1 MPIADGKVLVADIGG
16 TNVRFAL
23 AERTPGGAIALHKS
37 ERHPVN
43 NFRNFDEAVTT
54 YLSHFKTRP
63 ARASFAFAGPKFDDE
78 IRMTNTEWIV
88 SEGKLKATFDF
99 EDAQVMND
107 FVALARGAMVI
118 PETGFQ
124 EVIPGPLDHSQN
136 IAVLGP
142 GTGLGLSCVLP
153 KNGGLRR
160 IMPTEGGHM
169 GFAPQT
175 PLEREVLSLLAR
187 DLMYVSSETILSG
200 PGFFRLYMAL
210 CEIWGETPTCRAENE
225 IIAAGL
231 ADETSAARRCVDVFC
246 NILGGYAG
254 NVAVGLGCGG
264 GIIIGGGVSRHIA
277 PFLETSDFKSHFRS
291 KGAGSWYVK
300 DIPVRL
306 IMQNFTALYGAASA
320 ALPEHD

>member
-1 MPIADGKVLVADIGG
+1 MRVPDKSVLVGDIGG
-16 TNVRFAL
+16 TNVRFAF
-23 AERTPGGAIALHKS
+23 AQYEADGSIALHHT
-37 ERHPVN
+37 ERHPVK
-43 NFRNFDEAVTT
+43 NFSNFDEAVSS
-54 YLSHFKTRP
+54 YLSKFDGP
-63 ARASFAFAGPKFDDE
+63 PQRAAFAFAGPKFDDE

-88 SEGKLKATFDF
+88 SEGRLRAEFGLRNA
-99 EDAQVMND
+99 EVMND

-118 PETGFQ
+118 PNSGFQ
-124 EVIPGPLDHSQN
+124 TVIPGDLDNSKN

-153 KNGGLRR
+153 QSKGKRQ
-160 IMPTEGGHM
+160 IIPTEGGHM

-175 PLEREVLSLLAR
+175 PIEREVLNVLAR

-210 CEIWGETPTCRAENE
+210 CEIWGEAPVCHAEDE

-231 ADETSAARRCVDVFC
+231 ADDTSAARRCVDVFC

-277 PFLETSDFKSHFRS
+277 PFIDASDFKSHFRS
-291 KGAGSWYVK
+291 KGGGSWYVK
-300 DIPVRL
+300 DIPVRI

-320 ALPEHD
+320 ALSD